1 MAQLVSVRS
10 ADPCRFDVLYK
21 LGEDLVNFASTGK
34 LQKLTSFVNK
44 ADTADLN
51 FYFIIKMFHGALVNG
66 HLMIASFMIDH
77 GYPLTCASVPN
88 ALIESLSVVD
98 DRSAIPIIE
107 LLVLTHK
114 CDVNFQ
120 VNSFYDAAPS
130 RFSKDLQFYPI
141 TQQTNKTWM
150 TPLHVAVR
158 RGLIRT
164 IVFLIKNGADVNAVA
179 EGDCMPL
186 TLAEGLEASNP
197 EKDEI
202 IDVLLKRY
210 LMR

>member
-10 ADPCRFDVLYK
+10 ADPCRFDFLYK

-34 LQKLTSFVNK
+34 LQKLTNFVNT

-77 GYPLTCASVPN
+77 GYPLTCASAPN
-88 ALIESLSVVD
+88 ALIESLIAVD
-98 DRSAIPIIE
+98 DWSAIPIIE

-120 VNSFYDAAPS
+120 VNSFSDTAPS
-130 RFSKDLQFYPI
+130 RFKSKICLFIY
-141 TQQTNKTWM
+141 
-150 TPLHVAVR
+150 
-158 RGLIRT
+158 
-164 IVFLIKNGADVNAVA
+164 
-179 EGDCMPL
+179 
-186 TLAEGLEASNP
+186 
-197 EKDEI
+197 
-202 IDVLLKRY
+202 
-210 LMR
+210 